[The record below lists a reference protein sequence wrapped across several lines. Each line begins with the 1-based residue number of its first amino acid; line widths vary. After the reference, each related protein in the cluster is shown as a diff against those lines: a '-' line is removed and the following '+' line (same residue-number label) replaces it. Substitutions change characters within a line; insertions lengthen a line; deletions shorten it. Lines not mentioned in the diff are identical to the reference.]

1 VVNEKRVFSS
11 GPSWFMVGL
20 ETVLP
25 WVALWGSDHILL
37 AVKSWGFIWKG
48 IRYYRSAYWGVLA
61 GAAVGAMVLLGALMA
76 GDSVQQSLSKSAELR
91 TGKVAKIFSGGE
103 RFFRADLAMRNGG
116 SALIMVRTGRKAR
129 FR

>member
-1 VVNEKRVFSS
+1 MTSVVNEKRVFSS

-25 WVALWGSDHILL
+25 WVALWGSDHILW

-61 GAAVGAMVLLGALMA
+61 GAAVGVGPRH
-76 GDSVQQSLSKSAELR
+76 SYR
-91 TGKVAKIFSGGE
+91 TV
-103 RFFRADLAMRNGG
+103 
-116 SALIMVRTGRKAR
+116 
-129 FR
+129 